1 MDTWFGEHWFELL
14 QTASILTGFFATAH
28 SIRADTN
35 ERKIENLFALTESH
49 RQLWT
54 RLYERPELVRVL
66 DDDVNLRKCPVSA
79 EEELF
84 VHLLIL
90 HLRAWFKARHAGM
103 EFDDDAVA
111 ADIRQFFSRP
121 IPRFVWEKSCEYQ
134 DRAFVKFVESNFE
147 PPLAEERAA

>member
-1 MDTWFGEHWFELL
+1 MSEWLGAHWFELL
-14 QTASILTGFFATAH
+14 QTASILVGFFATAH
-28 SIRADTN
+28 SIRADTK

-49 RQLWT
+49 RELWT

-66 DDDVNLRKCPVSA
+66 NDAVDLQLSPVSA

-111 ADIRQFFSRP
+111 ADIGQFFSHP
-121 IPRFVWEKSCEYQ
+121 IPRAVWKNSREFQ
-134 DRAFVKFVESNFE
+134 DHDFVEFVEANFT
-147 PPLAEERAA
+147 PPMTAKRAA